1 MASAAAPEGLAALRD
16 SGDHEGA
23 LKLLARH
30 AQAQPSSAGP
40 ACGEIVSYLL
50 HLGVE
55 DRNLVLRFT
64 RWLLLREPGAA
75 VDVFVRPRPAGVA
88 APPLSEAL
96 QVVLELPAA
105 QQPPVLSDLLRRHTA
120 LDEPARG
127 VLARQ
132 LVSLLVHEL
141 EGSADAPTPAEQQ
154 QLLRRL
160 HALLGDEVGRMDSAC
175 AEATL
180 ELLLAAPAR
189 RAELSAPLTPH
200 VALLLAHLGQHE
212 RALQL
217 LAAEDP
223 ALALQYCETHYC
235 DADAHD
241 DVPRGARRDS
251 PRVFDL
257 LLAAYLQPPAG
268 GEPQLPP
275 VRGSA
280 WPSPQCTCG
289 STCTSTR
296 ACACACSPQ
305 RCLGRAATSPR
316 HVPPS
321 SPQPTPAAAPPH
333 LAGARAGEATRATP
347 RRAARAAAATR
358 RGAAAAA
365 ALQSRD
371 AVSRRPAIPSW

>member
-1 MASAAAPEGLAALRD
+1 MA
-16 SGDHEGA
+16 
-23 LKLLARH
+23 
-30 AQAQPSSAGP
+30 QT

-96 QVVLELPAA
+96 VVVLELPVA

-120 LDEPARG
+120 LDDPARG
-127 VLARQ
+127 ALARQ

-189 RAELSAPLTPH
+189 RAELSAPLAPH
-200 VALLLAHLGQHE
+200 AALLLAHLGQHE

-223 ALALQYCETHYC
+223 ALALQYCDAHYC
-235 DADAHD
+235 DAHDAPHA
-241 DVPRGARRDS
+241 VPRGS
-251 PRVFDL
+251 PRVFDM

-268 GEPQLPP
+268 DGPQLAQLAP
-275 VRGSA
+275 VRGQ
-280 WPSPQCTCG
+280 PVRTPRCTCITPAPPAAA
-289 STCTSTR
+289 S
-296 ACACACSPQ
+296 ACSP
-305 RCLGRAATSPR
+305 RCRLGRTATSPP
-316 HVPPS
+316 HVPL
-321 SPQPTPAAAPPH
+321 TH
-333 LAGARAGEATRATP
+333 LCCP
-347 RRAARAAAATR
+347 CCCPCRR
-358 RGAAAAA
+358 
-365 ALQSRD
+365 SR
-371 AVSRRPAIPSW
+371 W

>member
-55 DRNLVLRFT
+55 DRSLVLRFT

-127 VLARQ
+127 ALARQ

-180 ELLLAAPAR
+180 DLLLAAPAR
-189 RAELSAPLTPH
+189 RAELSVPLAPH

-223 ALALQYCETHYC
+223 ALALQYCDTHYC
-235 DADAHD
+235 DADTHD
-241 DVPRGARRDS
+241 DVPRGARRGS

-275 VRGSA
+275 VRESGLA
-280 WPSPQCTCG
+280 KPVLHMHHMHMHQCM
-289 STCTSTR
+289 
-296 ACACACSPQ
+296 
-305 RCLGRAATSPR
+305 
-316 HVPPS
+316 
-321 SPQPTPAAAPPH
+321 
-333 LAGARAGEATRATP
+333 
-347 RRAARAAAATR
+347 
-358 RGAAAAA
+358 
-365 ALQSRD
+365 
-371 AVSRRPAIPSW
+371 

>member
-1 MASAAAPEGLAALRD
+1 MASGAAAPEGLAALRD

-96 QVVLELPAA
+96 QVVLELPVA
-105 QQPPVLSDLLRRHTA
+105 QQPPVLADLLRRHTA
-120 LDEPARG
+120 LDDPARG

-141 EGSADAPTPAEQQ
+141 EGSPDAPTPAQQQ

-160 HALLGDEVGRMDSAC
+160 LALLGEEVSRMDSAC

-189 RAELSAPLTPH
+189 RAEVRAPLTPH

-212 RALQL
+212 RALRL
-217 LAAEDP
+217 LAAEDA
-223 ALALQYCETHYC
+223 ALALQYCDTHYC
-235 DADAHD
+235 
-241 DVPRGARRDS
+241 
-251 PRVFDL
+251 
-257 LLAAYLQPPAG
+257 
-268 GEPQLPP
+268 E
-275 VRGSA
+275 VRGE
-280 WPSPQCTCG
+280 
-289 STCTSTR
+289 
-296 ACACACSPQ
+296 
-305 RCLGRAATSPR
+305 
-316 HVPPS
+316 
-321 SPQPTPAAAPPH
+321 
-333 LAGARAGEATRATP
+333 GE
-347 RRAARAAAATR
+347 
-358 RGAAAAA
+358 GEG
-365 ALQSRD
+365 
-371 AVSRRPAIPSW
+371 

>member
-1 MASAAAPEGLAALRD
+1 MPPAAAPEGLAALRD

-105 QQPPVLSDLLRRHTA
+105 QQPAVLSDLLRRHTA

-141 EGSADAPTPAEQQ
+141 EASADAPTPAEQQ

-160 HALLGDEVGRMDSAC
+160 HTLLGDEVGRMDSAC

-180 ELLLAAPAR
+180 DLVLAAPAR

-223 ALALQYCETHYC
+223 ALALQYCDTHYC

-241 DVPRGARRDS
+241 DVRRGARRGS
-251 PRVFDL
+251 ARVFDL

-275 VRGSA
+275 VRGRPGHA
-280 WPSPQCTCG
+280 RGAHAAHAAHALAPVRVACGAALAAPPPLHPSP
-289 STCTSTR
+289 
-296 ACACACSPQ
+296 
-305 RCLGRAATSPR
+305 L
-316 HVPPS
+316 PPH
-321 SPQPTPAAAPPH
+321 PTPPTPAAAAAAAR
-333 LAGARAGEATRATP
+333 AGARAGEATRAAP

-358 RGAAAAA
+358 SGAAAAT
-365 ALQSRD
+365 ALEPRD
-371 AVSRRPAIPSW
+371 AVS